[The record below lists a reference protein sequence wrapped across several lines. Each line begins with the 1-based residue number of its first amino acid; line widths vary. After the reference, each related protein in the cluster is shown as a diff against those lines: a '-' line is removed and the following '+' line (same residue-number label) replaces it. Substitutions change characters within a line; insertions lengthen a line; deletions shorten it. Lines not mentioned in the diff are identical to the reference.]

1 VPNFVKDEDEVAK
14 IINFMKKQSEFL
26 KTVFIIKSSQ
36 SYFPVIRFLNFSQM
50 VAEWEINSA
59 DFLSDAVDR
68 IYIAVTKNMNK
79 ALVGTLPE
87 KDMSRF

>member
-1 VPNFVKDEDEVAK
+1 
-14 IINFMKKQSEFL
+14 
-26 KTVFIIKSSQ
+26 
-36 SYFPVIRFLNFSQM
+36 M
-50 VAEWEINSA
+50 VAEWEINST